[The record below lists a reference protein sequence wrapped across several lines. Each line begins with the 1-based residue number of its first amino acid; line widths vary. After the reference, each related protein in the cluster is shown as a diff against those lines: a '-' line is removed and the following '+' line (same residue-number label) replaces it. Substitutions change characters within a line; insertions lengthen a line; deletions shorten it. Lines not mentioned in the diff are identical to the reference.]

1 MHCTQVGRNLYGKD
15 RDHMTTD
22 QIAACARHMYRNL
35 RDGLTRAIRFL
46 RSLGV
51 ELEGALKAI
60 FRGAQ

>member
-1 MHCTQVGRNLYGKD
+1 
-15 RDHMTTD
+15 MTTD